1 MPGGT
6 IKPSHFLLHDMAES
20 IRDNSDSPWHHIF
33 AAHLEKVA
41 DAVRALDRELSGD
54 TGPQEANLE
63 IHACLNDADLLAYQ
77 ALSTAP
83 ATNSQEGL

>member
-1 MPGGT
+1 MSGGT

-20 IRDNSDSPWHHIF
+20 VRENSDSPWHHIF

-41 DAVRALDRELSGD
+41 EAVRALDRELSGD
-54 TGPQEANLE
+54 IGPQEANSA

-77 ALSTAP
+77 DLTPTKSANKP
-83 ATNSQEGL
+83 